1 MITENEKAPQMR
13 IQLLPSPCHVSFIN
27 QEHGKTSLKI
37 VTMKLL
43 LSMRMIIR
51 NTPHSDH
58 SYSSPAPLV
67 LSACVTRPTSNQSGS
82 QWLCIMVSWPNCQTQ
97 LQQARDT
104 TQGILQICV
113 SVDSTGVSCVNNLG
127 QRQTFES

>member
-1 MITENEKAPQMR
+1 MEIEAPAVKENDNVILRTPITRTPA
-13 IQLLPSPCHVSFIN
+13 QLRS
-27 QEHGKTSLKI
+27 T
-37 VTMKLL
+37 
-43 LSMRMIIR
+43 
-51 NTPHSDH
+51 
-58 SYSSPAPLV
+58 LV

-127 QRQTFES
+127 QRQTFEP